1 MEEEIRGERN
11 PDLELARRIWD
22 GSCRICRLFGSPWL
36 ASRLRISDLTPIGE
50 PMTQVRD
57 GVAINRDKETVEHK
71 FDFEV
76 VVPGAGFKLE
86 MVAENLDETE
96 RGLISLMLNE
106 MRNGNV
112 QIGGFKARGMG
123 WITLEQLTIRFLD
136 YTDRTA
142 ARRYLLEGEME
153 EISEERMREWI
164 KALLDDMEVPDA

>member
-1 MEEEIRGERN
+1 RN
-11 PDLELARRIWD
+11 PDLELAKRIWE

-36 ASRLRISDLTPIGE
+36 ASRLKISDLLPLDE

-76 VVPGAGFKLE
+76 VPPGARFKLE

-96 RGLISLMLNE
+96 RGLLSLMLNE
-106 MRNGNV
+106 MREGNV
-112 QIGGFKARGMG
+112 QIGGFKGRGLG
-123 WITLEQLTIRFLD
+123 WITLEEISIRFLN
-136 YTDRTA
+136 YTDKKA

-153 EISEERMREWI
+153 EIEEERMREWI
-164 KALLDDMEVPDA
+164 GMLLEDMEVLDA